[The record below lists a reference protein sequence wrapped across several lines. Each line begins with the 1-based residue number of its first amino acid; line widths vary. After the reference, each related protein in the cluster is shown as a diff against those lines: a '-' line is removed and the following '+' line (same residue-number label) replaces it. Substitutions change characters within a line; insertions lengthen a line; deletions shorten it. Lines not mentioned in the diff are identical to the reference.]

1 MIPLIIVAIVFSCIL
16 SRIDGRIK
24 KAVDREKNLKINT
37 EAPRHSEF
45 VRIVDRDETKNGVG
59 YAYIIENTNGARN
72 RVWAMKESFAI
83 KAGDEGIATYFRN
96 YKNEYVLERFEI
108 KRKKADDNNQ

>member
-1 MIPLIIVAIVFSCIL
+1 MIPLIIVAIVFSCII
-16 SRIDGRIK
+16 SRIDRRI
-24 KAVDREKNLKINT
+24 DREKNLKINT

-45 VRIVDRDETKNGVG
+45 VRIVDRDEIKNGVG
-59 YAYIIENTNGARN
+59 YAYIIENTNGTRN

-83 KAGDEGIATYFRN
+83 KVGDEGVATYFRN

-108 KRKKADDNNQ
+108 KKVG